1 MANLILVRHG
11 WSHEQVLRRVAD
23 TAEPIVDSI
32 ANRGFIA
39 LKPKENSRKAAA
51 MV

>member
-1 MANLILVRHG
+1 MANLILFRHG

-32 ANRGFIA
+32 ANRGYIA
-39 LKPKENSRKAAA
+39 LNPKENSRKAAA